1 MQARPR
7 VVVLLNAAA
16 GTLEARGSATLRDAL
31 ALAFERHRIFAILK
45 VLQGRDLHAAAAQAV
60 QRVENKEF
68 DAIVVGGGDGSI
80 RTVTQAL
87 AGSDVP
93 LGILP
98 LGTLNHFA
106 RDLGIPATIDE
117 AVALIAAGN
126 THLIDV
132 GAVNS
137 EIFVNNASLGIYPYL
152 VLERELLRRR
162 QGLAKWSAM
171 ILAGIGVIRRLP
183 IRHLSISTEGL
194 VETGRSH
201 GVFIGNNEYSL
212 TTHAFGRRARLD
224 RGELCIYV
232 TKAHG
237 APALFRLACRAVLG
251 LLDTRRDL
259 RAIKVA
265 EAEIRVHAA
274 RLLIALD
281 GEVEILRPPLRYR
294 SWPGALRVFAPS
306 RDQPLFKP

>member
-16 GTLEARGSATLRDAL
+16 GALEARGSATLLDAL
-31 ALAFERHRIFAILK
+31 TSAFEHHRIFATLK
-45 VLQGRDLHAAAAQAV
+45 VLHGRDLHAAASQAV

-68 DAIVVGGGDGSI
+68 DAIVVGGGDGSV
-80 RTVTQAL
+80 RTVTHAL
-87 AGSDVP
+87 AGSNVP

-106 RDLGIPATIDE
+106 RDLGIPATINE
-117 AVALIAAGN
+117 AVALIASGK
-126 THLIDV
+126 TRLIDV
-132 GAVNS
+132 GAVNG

-152 VLERELLRRR
+152 VLERELWRRR

-171 ILAGIGVIRRLP
+171 IMAGLGVIRRLP

-194 VETGRSH
+194 VEAGRSH

-212 TTHAFGRRARLD
+212 TAQAFGRRARLD

-237 APALFRLACRAVLG
+237 SSLCFGSPAGPFSGCWIHAV
-251 LLDTRRDL
+251 TC
-259 RAIKVA
+259 V
-265 EAEIRVHAA
+265 
-274 RLLIALD
+274 
-281 GEVEILRPPLRYR
+281 P
-294 SWPGALRVFAPS
+294 
-306 RDQPLFKP
+306 